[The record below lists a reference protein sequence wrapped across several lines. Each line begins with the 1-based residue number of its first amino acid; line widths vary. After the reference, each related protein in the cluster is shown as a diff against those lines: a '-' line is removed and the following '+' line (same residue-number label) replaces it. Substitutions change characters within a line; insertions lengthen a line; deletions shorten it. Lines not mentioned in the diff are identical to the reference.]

1 MTIVLVGIKRI
12 AIALDIGLDVFQL
25 VHRGKEIVLEHKQIV
40 GVTDVS
46 DIVGYMYLAPSAALR
61 HCFCLPYGYVDGP
74 TMSIYCDC
82 RIKCVNLGFRQGTS
96 ACVNNNNIIPL
107 STLVSDTDTNV
118 ADVEYGQGATLS
130 QCRTWWRWKQTL
142 LLWW

>member
-25 VHRGKEIVLEHKQIV
+25 VHRGKEIVLEHKQIL

-61 HCFCLPYGYVDGP
+61 HTVSAYHMVMLMVQRCQP
-74 TMSIYCDC
+74 TVI
-82 RIKCVNLGFRQGTS
+82 VG
-96 ACVNNNNIIPL
+96 L
-107 STLVSDTDTNV
+107 SVLILDLDK
-118 ADVEYGQGATLS
+118 E
-130 QCRTWWRWKQTL
+130 L
-142 LLWW
+142 LLV